1 MSCPI
6 VIVDYDPRWPFI
18 YEEEKRHILAIAGHK
33 ILCLEHIGSTA
44 VVGLRA
50 KPIVDI
56 IAGVNS
62 SSEADK
68 LVRLLRKIGY
78 NEIIQQSDNLE
89 WYYCLRKTIKGQEMW
104 LQNFHLHIMKFRS
117 ETWDKHILFRNFLRT
132 HSEVAQ
138 EYDRLKRMLVAKYG
152 YDRKN
157 YTKAKTE
164 FISSVITQFNEK

>member
-44 VVGLRA
+44 IVGLGA

-56 IAGVNS
+56 IAGVNN
-62 SSEADK
+62 SSEADG
-68 LVRLLRKIGY
+68 LVSLLSKIGY
-78 NEIIQQSDNLE
+78 KEVIQQSGNLE
-89 WYYCLRKTIKGQEMW
+89 WYYCLRKAIKGQGMW

-117 ETWDKHILFRNFLRT
+117 ETWDKHILFRDFLRT
-132 HSEVAQ
+132 HSEAAQ
-138 EYDRLKRMLVAKYG
+138 KYDKLRRMLAAKYA
-152 YDRKN
+152 YNRKN
-157 YTKAKTE
+157 YTEAKTE
-164 FISSVITQFNEK
+164 FISFVVTQSKEK